1 MRVEMDDRYPIEI
14 ANILQKSILL
24 LIFIRHSLV
33 LIQADYSTLR
43 FANFF
48 LVKIDIGRILQSP
61 TSTPSPALKVKPVH
75 IATSNHLE
83 K

>member
-1 MRVEMDDRYPIEI
+1 MQGEMDDRHPIEI

-48 LVKIDIGRILQSP
+48 L
-61 TSTPSPALKVKPVH
+61 A
-75 IATSNHLE
+75 
-83 K
+83 